1 MPVKKYGIYL
11 GYPPSVDLRAEGLGR
26 HLAEFLKGAQG
37 RDDVRFVIACPSWL
51 RANIIQLCEA
61 CNVRTEGLEI
71 ISPESKPLLLNV
83 YQRYLAFK
91 NRQHKV
97 RRGEG
102 RIARMRRH
110 IGASLRHVE
119 ARLVSTRSVP
129 LALLLGA
136 LLALVFFAGWILR
149 KAAAVSLVFKRLQKR
164 VRARLSRPAP
174 PPSAPSPV
182 TAAEPQETGRES
194 FIARMYRLMEES
206 EATLMRLMIEA
217 RDDIAAW
224 YSPTA
229 FWPHF
234 NQIQAP
240 RLMCV
245 PDVVLTDFPTG
256 FALVAGNQLLDN
268 FRQVEKAIR
277 GGENFVTYSEE
288 TKWHTLVERY
298 GANPDSVFVVRHG
311 ANRLDDM
318 ITVSG
323 FDDNEEATDTH
334 CRNLLKSALRKSVN
348 DSYGRVTLSNGIRF
362 IFYASQFRPN
372 KNIVTLLKAYNHL
385 VKRRFI
391 GHKLILTGKP
401 LEMSDIKQYIF
412 RNNLQNDVLCLHG
425 LTEQELAACYRLADL
440 AVNPSLSE
448 GGCPFT
454 FTEALSVGTPAVMS
468 RIPVTE
474 EVITDP
480 ALQELTLFDPYDWK
494 DMAKKIEWALARRE
508 LLIARQMPF
517 YNKLAQRT
525 WRNVVDEYVAV
536 LEQISSGG
544 GRTDHEHV
552 QGLDDP
558 GIRRTCA

>member
-1 MPVKKYGIYL
+1 MPVKKFGIYL

-37 RDDVRFVIACPSWL
+37 RDDVRFVVACPSWL
-51 RANIIQLCEA
+51 RANILQLCEA

-71 ISPESKPLLLNV
+71 ISPKSKPLLLQV
-83 YQRYLAFK
+83 YQGYLAFK
-91 NRQHKV
+91 YRPRKAG
-97 RRGEG
+97 RREG
-102 RIARMRRH
+102 RLARMRRQL
-110 IGASLRHVE
+110 GEMLTRLE
-119 ARLVSTRSVP
+119 GRLVSTRSVP
-129 LALLLGA
+129 LALLLGS
-136 LLALVFFAGWILR
+136 LLGTVFLVFRLCRIPGTVAPFFQRIG
-149 KAAAVSLVFKRLQKR
+149 KRIQT
-164 VRARLSRPAP
+164 RLAAP
-174 PPSAPSPV
+174 PPEPPAPSPL
-182 TAAEPQETGRES
+182 TAVEPVDTDRES
-194 FIARMYRLMEES
+194 LIARMYRLMEES
-206 EATLMRLMIEA
+206 EAALMRSMIEA

-234 NQIQAP
+234 NRIRAP

-256 FALVAGNQLLDN
+256 FALVAGSQLLDN
-268 FRQVEKAIR
+268 FRHVEKAII
-277 GGENFVTYSEE
+277 GGEYFVTYSEE

-298 GANPDSVFVVRHG
+298 GADPDTVFVVPHG
-311 ANRLDDM
+311 ANRLDD
-318 ITVSG
+318 IISVSG
-323 FDDNEEATDTH
+323 FEDNEDATDTY
-334 CRNLLKSALRKSVN
+334 CRSLLRNALRKSVN
-348 DSYGRVTLSNGIRF
+348 DAYSSVVISTEIRF

-372 KNIVTLLKAYNHL
+372 KNVLSLLKAYNYL

-391 GHKLILTGKP
+391 GHKLVLTGRP
-401 LEMSDIKQYIF
+401 LEQSHIKQYIF
-412 RNNLQNDVLCLHG
+412 KNNLQNDVLCLHG

-454 FTEALSVGTPAVMS
+454 FTEALSVGTPVVMS

-480 ALQELTLFDPYDWK
+480 GLQDLTLFDPYDWK
-494 DMAKKIEWALARRE
+494 DMAGKIEWALARRE
-508 LLIARQMPF
+508 LLVARQMPF

-536 LEQISSGG
+536 LEHISGG
-544 GRTDHEHV
+544 APTDHEHV
-552 QGLDDP
+552 QGLADP
-558 GIRRTCA
+558 GVRRTCA

>member
-1 MPVKKYGIYL
+1 MKKYGIYL

-26 HLAEFLKGAQG
+26 HLAEFLKGAQD
-37 RDDVRFVIACPSWL
+37 RDNVRFVIACPSWL

-61 CNVRTEGLEI
+61 CNVRAEGLEI
-71 ISPESKPLLLNV
+71 ISPESKPLLLNL
-83 YQRYLAFK
+83 YQRYFAFK
-91 NRQHKV
+91 NRKRSIRQ
-97 RRGEG
+97 REG
-102 RIARMRRH
+102 RLAKARRR
-110 IGASLRHVE
+110 IRESVRQLE
-119 ARLVSTRSVP
+119 TRLVSTRSIP
-129 LALLLGA
+129 LALGLGS
-136 LLALVFFAGWILR
+136 LLALMFFAGWMVR
-149 KAAAVSLVFKRLQKR
+149 KAGTISLFFKAIRKK
-164 VRARLSRPAP
+164 VRARLSKPTP
-174 PPSAPSPV
+174 PPPPSPV
-182 TAAEPQETGRES
+182 TAAEPLETGRES

-206 EATLMRLMIEA
+206 EATLMRSMIES
-217 RDDIAAW
+217 RDDVAAW

-234 NQIQAP
+234 NRIRAP

-256 FALVAGNQLLDN
+256 FALVAGSQLLDN

-277 GGENFVTYSEE
+277 GGEYFVTYSEE
-288 TKWHTLVERY
+288 TKWRTLVERY
-298 GANPDSVFVVRHG
+298 GADPDTVFVVRHG
-311 ANRLDDM
+311 ANRLDDL

-323 FDDNEEATDTH
+323 FEDNEAATDTY
-334 CRNLLKSALRKSVN
+334 CRNLLKNALRKSVN
-348 DSYGRVTLSNGIRF
+348 DAYGPVTISNGIRF

-372 KNIVTLLKAYNHL
+372 KNVITLLKAYNYL

-401 LEMSDIKQYIF
+401 LELSDIKQYIF

-480 ALQELTLFDPYDWK
+480 GLQELTLFDPYDWK

-525 WRNVVDEYVAV
+525 WQNVVDEYVAV
-536 LEQISSGG
+536 LEHISSGG
-544 GRTDHEHV
+544 EQTDHEHV
-552 QGLDDP
+552 QGLADP